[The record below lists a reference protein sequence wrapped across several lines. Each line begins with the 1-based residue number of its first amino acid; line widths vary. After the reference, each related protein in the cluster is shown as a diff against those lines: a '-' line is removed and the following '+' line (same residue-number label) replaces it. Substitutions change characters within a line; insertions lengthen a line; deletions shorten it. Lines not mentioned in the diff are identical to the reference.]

1 MQDHFDISPA
11 PTPLP
16 EPEPEVSLEG
26 TTSPSVPAVKM
37 EVNEETE
44 EENPQFV
51 YEEEK
56 EGRYEEDELD
66 DIEIPDMPVKRT
78 KLANDDVFSAPVLH
92 VVPVA
97 PVKKVRKKRKPMT
110 PEQLEKLAQARKK
123 AFATKALK
131 KKERDEMKVL
141 EQKVA
146 KKKKAKQHQEIID
159 ELSDDELPETFK
171 KDVPYT
177 PPQQRAHSE
186 SSKRSEITHDDLMRA
201 VASGVETYDR
211 KRKAEKKVKK
221 EKQAQEA
228 RQTDN
233 VRKIAGAMAMGT
245 SPWDQFLK

>member
-1 MQDHFDISPA
+1 MQDHFDITPA

-26 TTSPSVPAVKM
+26 TTAPAVKM

-78 KLANDDVFSAPVLH
+78 KLANDDVFSTPVIA
-92 VVPVA
+92 PVA

-171 KDVPYT
+171 KEVPYT
-177 PPQQRAHSE
+177 PPQQRAHSS

>member
-1 MQDHFDISPA
+1 MQDHFDITPA

-26 TTSPSVPAVKM
+26 TTAPAVKM